1 MIWRGIA
8 IGVLISAP
16 MGPVGILCIQRTL
29 DKGRKAGFFTGIGAS
44 ISDLFYCLLTVF
56 GLSFIEDFIER
67 NQNIIQIAGSAV
79 LIAFSIYLFRKNPSS
94 SLRRPVPQGVSAKK
108 NILGGFLFTFSN
120 PLILF
125 LTIGL
130 FARFNF
136 LLPEMKIGHYIIGFI
151 FIMVGAIGWWYGVTF
166 VINKIR
172 LKFSLRSMKRINIG
186 IGIVILLFALV
197 GIISGTLN
205 LITPSASAAEIRHWN
220 HIRGYA
226 PFSDTVSDDGKSII
240 LENIEAA
247 EAAFYVDIDS
257 TSSSAPLSFRF
268 TLSQLNPVA
277 SSPHYSYPV
286 TTDVLHSSTPACGIR
301 LYSSSTGQAVDFII
315 LHTVEQDPLYG
326 GSCITVHAI
335 ENRGSGT
342 KRIISRKI
350 IRKGLDCSGNPNRF
364 ALERS
369 DVGYTL
375 RGGNHGMQ
383 TILEIDS
390 DNNILEMMDPDSI
403 GFILYPGAKCRISDI
418 TLEISP
424 HPRYP
429 SPMYD
434 VLAQHPDRESIDS
447 PLVGNWSVYD
457 FSFDTSAMISGGD
470 YEITI
475 TEDTNAPGH
484 YNILYLSGAN
494 IWKEKWETG
503 MLKGRMSPTSTENIF
518 RLDWYDASGTSLG
531 ASPRADLNTEIG
543 LLTLHFPDLNSKV
556 RFIRHGQS
564 FVGK

>member
-44 ISDLFYCLLTVF
+44 ISDLFYCLLTAF

-205 LITPSASAAEIRHWN
+205 LITPTASAAEIRHWN
-220 HIRGYA
+220 HIRGYT
-226 PFSDTVSDDGKSII
+226 PFSDTVSDDEKSII

-301 LYSSSTGQAVDFII
+301 LYSSYTGQAVDFII

-326 GSCITVHAI
+326 GSSITVHAI
-335 ENRGSGT
+335 ETRGS
-342 KRIISRKI
+342 KKNRVISRENI
-350 IRKGLDCSGNPNRF
+350 QKGLDCSGNPNRF

-369 DVGYTL
+369 EAGYIL

-390 DNNILEMMDPDSI
+390 DNSMLEMMKPDSI
-403 GFILYPGAKCRISDI
+403 GFILYQGAKCRISDI
-418 TLEISP
+418 TLETFSHP
-424 HPRYP
+424 HYP
-429 SPMYD
+429 FTMHD
-434 VLAQHPDRESIDS
+434 VWAKHPDTENIDN

-457 FSFDTSAMISGGD
+457 FAFDTSAMISGGD
-470 YEITI
+470 YEIAI
-475 TEDTNAPGH
+475 TEDTNAHGH

-494 IWKEKWETG
+494 IWRDKWQTG
-503 MLKGRMSPTSTENIF
+503 MLKGRLSPTSTENIF

-531 ASPRADLNTEIG
+531 SSPRAELNTEIG

-556 RFIRHGQS
+556 RLIRH
-564 FVGK
+564 